1 MGWGF
6 LYCFKQ
12 NPCLFNLCHH
22 MYIFSFSTRGYKKV
36 ESETGSVI
44 AFCHNKLLALTFVRK
59 TKKTLFSVY
68 FFLDWEKSNL
78 GNFFIFCI
86 F

>member
-1 MGWGF
+1 
-6 LYCFKQ
+6 
-12 NPCLFNLCHH
+12 
-22 MYIFSFSTRGYKKV
+22 MYIFSFSMRGYENV
-36 ESETGSVI
+36 ESDTGSVI

-59 TKKTLFSVY
+59 EKKNLFSVY